1 MKYTQAGL
9 GRIFILRL
17 EDGETV
23 HAEIEK
29 FSREHSISAATVVI
43 VGGADKD
50 SRLITGPA
58 KGREYP
64 TIPVEHIL
72 KDVHEAAGVGT
83 IFPDEKGDPLLHLHM
98 ACGRES
104 STVTGCIRSGVKVW
118 HVMEVI
124 LIELTGC
131 SPMRVHD
138 SKTGF
143 KLLKIG
149 SSPN

>member
-1 MKYTQAGL
+1 MKYAQAGL
-9 GRIFILRL
+9 GRIFIIRL

-23 HAEIEK
+23 HTEIEK
-29 FSREHSISAATVVI
+29 FSREHSIRAATVMI

-50 SRLITGPA
+50 SRLITGPVR
-58 KGREYP
+58 GREYP

-72 KDVHEAAGVGT
+72 KDVNEAAGVGT
-83 IFPDEKGDPLLHLHM
+83 IFPDESGKPVLHLHM
-98 ACGRES
+98 ACGREA

-124 LIELTGC
+124 LIELTDC
-131 SPMRVHD
+131 SPVRVHD

-143 KLLKIG
+143 TLLDPGI
-149 SSPN
+149 S

>member
-9 GRIFILRL
+9 GRIFIIRL

-29 FSREHSISAATVVI
+29 FSREHSISAASVMV

-50 SRLITGPA
+50 SHLITGPA

-64 TIPVEHIL
+64 TIPVEYIL
-72 KDVHEAAGVGT
+72 KNVHEAAGMGT
-83 IFPDEKGDPLLHLHM
+83 VFPDENGEPILHLHM
-98 ACGRES
+98 ACGRKS

-124 LIELTGC
+124 LIELTDC
-131 SPMRVHD
+131 SPVRVHD

-143 KLLKIG
+143 KLLKMG